1 MVFFIKRAA
10 NGIWYGTFA
19 PLQTA
24 GVKHGFATRLGGV
37 SPAPFASLNVGL
49 RVGDDVSNAVANRQ
63 ALCQAVGVDFS
74 RVVTTGQVHGDQVAV
89 VTASDTGRGLN
100 LQGVAGTDA
109 LITADSDVPLMIFY
123 ADCVPLLFFDPVR
136 RVAGAC
142 HAGWRGSAAG
152 IAANVLGAMSHH
164 FGTAPADCLVAIGP
178 AIGPCCY
185 EVDEPVIDAIQKSFP
200 WWEETVIPYGTKW
213 CLDLAQLNRR
223 QLLDS
228 GAQDANILLS
238 RVCTSCNTPL
248 FFSYRAEKQITGVQA
263 AIICL

>member
-1 MVFFIKRAA
+1 MDFSIKRAA
-10 NGIWYGTFA
+10 NGIWHGTFA
-19 PLQTA
+19 PLQAA

-37 SPAPFASLNVGL
+37 SSAPFASLNVGL
-49 RVGDDVSNAVANRQ
+49 RVGDDVRNAVANRQ

-89 VTASDTGRGLN
+89 VTASDTNKGLN
-100 LQGVAGTDA
+100 LRGVSGTDA
-109 LITADSDVPLMIFY
+109 FITADPDVPLMIFY

-152 IAANVLGAMSHH
+152 IAANVLSAMNRH
-164 FGTAPADCLVAIGP
+164 FGTDPADCLVAIGP
-178 AIGPCCY
+178 SIGSCCY
-185 EVDEPVIDAIQKSFP
+185 EVDEPVINAIQKSFP
-200 WWEETVIPYGTKW
+200 WWEETVLPYGTKW
-213 CLDLAQLNRR
+213 RLDLAQLNRR

-238 RVCTSCNTPL
+238 RVCTACNTPL